1 MACWRYQTIT
11 WTYAEFPWM
20 SFRGIHTESNTIAS
34 TKAIILYNEQNLPLP
49 YELTLVPWRGGQK
62 YL

>member
-1 MACWRYQTIT
+1 
-11 WTYAEFPWM
+11 M